1 MTTTGER
8 GESAYLLGHS
18 PTELDR
24 LVLQARLYDPITTQ
38 ALRLAGL
45 SSGMRVLDVGCGAG
59 DVTFAAAAIVGPT
72 GAVTGID
79 AAPAALELAH
89 ARAARRAA
97 EPGREREGVISF
109 REATLPD
116 VTLDEPVDAV
126 IGRLIL
132 GHLPDPVTALRRLS
146 RLVRP
151 GGLIAFQDF
160 DNHPLRVVPATPL
173 ADAVLQTIAEA
184 LTVDGTDLGA
194 GARLYSLF
202 QEAGLPPSG
211 ISATT
216 PMGGAEDATILP
228 LVVQTYR
235 ALSMAGLPARNRAR
249 EAARRVGDPDS
260 LLERMRSEIA
270 ETRAVVIMPTAV
282 TVWTVWNGEREE
294 SQTAARQPT

>member
-1 MTTTGER
+1 M
-8 GESAYLLGHS
+8 
-18 PTELDR
+18 DR

-79 AAPAALELAH
+79 AAPAALEVAR
-89 ARAARRAA
+89 ARAARRGA
-97 EPGREREGVISF
+97 EPGGEGEALISF
-109 REATLPD
+109 REAMLPD
-116 VTLDEPVDAV
+116 VTLEEPADAV

-132 GHLPDPVTALRRLS
+132 GHLPDPVTALRHLS

-151 GGLIAFQDF
+151 GGLIVFQDF

-173 ADAVLQTIAEA
+173 AGAVLQAIAEA

-211 ISATT
+211 LSATT
-216 PMGGAEDATILP
+216 PMGGAEDAAILP

-235 ALSMAGLPARNRAR
+235 ALS
-249 EAARRVGDPDS
+249 EAALRAGTPAKEATQRIGDVNS
-260 LLERMRSEIA
+260 LLDRMRSEIA
-270 ETRAVVIMPTAV
+270 EARAVVIMPTAV
-282 TVWTVWNGEREE
+282 TAWNSSPECAER
-294 SQTAARQPT
+294 TL

>member
-1 MTTTGER
+1 MEM
-8 GESAYLLGHS
+8 
-18 PTELDR
+18 DR

-72 GAVTGID
+72 GAVTGVD
-79 AAPAALELAH
+79 AAPAALEVAR
-89 ARAARRAA
+89 ARAARRGT
-97 EPGREREGVISF
+97 EPGGEREGVISF

-116 VTLDEPVDAV
+116 VSLEEPVDAV

-151 GGLIAFQDF
+151 GGLIVFQDF
-160 DNHPLRVVPATPL
+160 DNHPLRVVPAAPL
-173 ADAVLQTIAEA
+173 AGAVLRAIAEA

-211 ISATT
+211 LSATT
-216 PMGGAEDATILP
+216 PMGGAEDAAILP

-235 ALSMAGLPARNRAR
+235 ALSMAAFRTGTWAV
-249 EAARRVGDPDS
+249 EATQRIGDVNS
-260 LLERMRSEIA
+260 LLDRMRSEIA
-270 ETRAVVIMPTAV
+270 EARAVVIMPTAV
-282 TVWTVWNGEREE
+282 TVWNSVPKYAER
-294 SQTAARQPT
+294 TF

>member
-202 QEAGLPPSG
+202 QEAGLPRPGSRRQHRWAARKTPPSSRSSSRPTVRCPWPASLPATG
-211 ISATT
+211 RGRQRGGSATRI
-216 PMGGAEDATILP
+216 PCSNAC
-228 LVVQTYR
+228 V
-235 ALSMAGLPARNRAR
+235 
-249 EAARRVGDPDS
+249 RRSPRP
-260 LLERMRSEIA
+260 ER
-270 ETRAVVIMPTAV
+270 
-282 TVWTVWNGEREE
+282 W
-294 SQTAARQPT
+294 

>member
-1 MTTTGER
+1 M
-8 GESAYLLGHS
+8 
-18 PTELDR
+18 DR

-79 AAPAALELAH
+79 AAPAALEVAR
-89 ARAARRAA
+89 ARAARRGA
-97 EPGREREGVISF
+97 EPGGEGEALISF
-109 REATLPD
+109 REAMLPD
-116 VTLDEPVDAV
+116 VTLEEPADAV

-132 GHLPDPVTALRRLS
+132 GHLPDPVTALRHLS

-151 GGLIAFQDF
+151 GGLIVFQDF

-173 ADAVLQTIAEA
+173 AGAVLQAIAEA

-211 ISATT
+211 LSATT
-216 PMGGAEDATILP
+216 PMGGAEDAAILP

-235 ALSMAGLPARNRAR
+235 ALS
-249 EAARRVGDPDS
+249 EAALRAGTPAKEATQRIGDVNS
-260 LLERMRSEIA
+260 LLDRMRSEIA
-270 ETRAVVIMPTAV
+270 EARAVVIMPTAV
-282 TVWTVWNGEREE
+282 TAWNRSPECAER
-294 SQTAARQPT
+294 TL

>member
-1 MTTTGER
+1 M
-8 GESAYLLGHS
+8 
-18 PTELDR
+18 DR

-72 GAVTGID
+72 GAVTGVD
-79 AAPAALELAH
+79 AAPAALEVAR
-89 ARAARRAA
+89 ARAARRGT
-97 EPGREREGVISF
+97 EPGREREGAISF

-116 VTLDEPVDAV
+116 VTLEEPVDAV
-126 IGRLIL
+126 IGRLVL

-151 GGLIAFQDF
+151 GGLIVFQDF

-173 ADAVLQTIAEA
+173 AGAVLRAIAEA

-211 ISATT
+211 LSATT
-216 PMGGAEDATILP
+216 PMGGAEDAAILP

-235 ALSMAGLPARNRAR
+235 ALSMAACRTGTWAV
-249 EAARRVGDPDS
+249 EAARSIGDVNS
-260 LLERMRSEIA
+260 LLDRMRSEIA
-270 ETRAVVIMPTAV
+270 EARAVVIMPTAV
-282 TVWTVWNGEREE
+282 TVWNSVQSVRSAPVLRGQTADLWWKEGAISREE
-294 SQTAARQPT
+294 AGR

>member
-1 MTTTGER
+1 MTTTGEHA
-8 GESAYLLGHS
+8 ESAYLLGHS

-24 LVLQARLYDPITTQ
+24 LVLQARLYDPITTH

-79 AAPAALELAH
+79 AAPAALESAR
-89 ARAARRAA
+89 ARAARRGA
-97 EPGREREGVISF
+97 ETGGEGESAISF
-109 REATLPD
+109 REAILPD
-116 VTLDEPVDAV
+116 VTLEEPVDAV

-151 GGLIAFQDF
+151 GGIIAFQDF

-173 ADAVLQTIAEA
+173 TGAVLQTIAEA

-202 QEAGLPPSG
+202 REAGLPPSS

-216 PMGGAEDATILP
+216 PTGGAEGRRHELLARTHAFGDRRGP
-228 LVVQTYR
+228 VPVGVEEGRVVC
-235 ALSMAGLPARNRAR
+235 GVVGE
-249 EAARRVGDPDS
+249 EAKGAS
-260 LLERMRSEIA
+260 
-270 ETRAVVIMPTAV
+270 
-282 TVWTVWNGEREE
+282 W
-294 SQTAARQPT
+294 